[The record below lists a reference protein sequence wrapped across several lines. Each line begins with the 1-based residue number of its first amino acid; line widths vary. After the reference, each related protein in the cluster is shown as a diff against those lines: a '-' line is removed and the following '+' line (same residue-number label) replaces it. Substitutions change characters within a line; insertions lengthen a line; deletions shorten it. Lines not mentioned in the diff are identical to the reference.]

1 MPKRSRS
8 GVVSSPVRVVAPTSV
23 NGGRSSVSVRAAE
36 PCEDG
41 RHVPLALECRP
52 RHTANADAELLAD
65 DVREARLPETR
76 RPDEQDVVERLVA
89 RLRGGQGNCELI
101 LDARLPD
108 ELGQAAW
115 TERLV
120 ELLLLGGDRRRQE
133 LGAHLMLLSTPDGRV
148 PPAAAQR
155 RPRRGPALPPP
166 RSSRARRARRAR
178 RDAVAC
184 PPPTRSAPAH
194 RRAFPSARAR
204 CARPSSCRCRESPGS
219 GRCPRARSLGEART
233 PANRTRSRARPSARR
248 R

>member
-1 MPKRSRS
+1 ARARAVVLAAEGDAEAVAERRREQPRARRRADERERRQVERQRARSRALS
-8 GVVSSPVRVVAPTSV
+8 DDDVEPEVLERRIQDLLDRAVEPVDLVDEEDVMPL
-23 NGGRSSVSVRAAE
+23 E
-36 PCEDG
+36 PREDG
-41 RHVPLALECRP
+41 RHVPLALERRP
-52 RHTANADAELLAD
+52 RHTANADAALLAD
-65 DVREARLPETR
+65 DVREARLPEAR

-115 TERLV
+115 TERLL

-148 PPAAAQR
+148 PPAAAPR
-155 RPRRGPALPPP
+155 RPRRGPALPLP

-184 PPPTRSAPAH
+184 LS
-194 RRAFPSARAR
+194 
-204 CARPSSCRCRESPGS
+204 
-219 GRCPRARSLGEART
+219 
-233 PANRTRSRARPSARR
+233 
-248 R
+248 